1 MSAERERLFACRQC
15 GHETLRW
22 LGRCPA
28 CGEWNTI
35 EERIGGGSA
44 AAAAALEP
52 LASVSLEAG
61 RRLAS
66 SIGEFDRVVGGG
78 LVPGSMVLLG
88 GEPGVGKSTLMLQI
102 AAGLCAAGHQVVY
115 AAGEESL
122 PQVRDRAERLGCLH
136 PRLLAV
142 AETNPD
148 RLSAQLDRVRPAAV
162 MIDSVQSLRDPDL
175 TFPPGS
181 LVQVREGA
189 IRIQRSGRAT
199 GVAVVLAGH
208 INKEGALAG
217 PKALEHLVDAV
228 LTFEGER
235 WSSYRLLRAG
245 KNRFGSTQELGV
257 FRMGERGLEEVAN
270 PSQVLLA
277 ERTAGVS
284 GSAVVAAIEGTR
296 PLLCEV
302 QALLSGPAYGT
313 PRRTAAGVDTARLAL
328 ILAVLERRCGL
339 RCGAFDAY
347 VKVAGGVRL
356 DEPAADLGLAM
367 AIASVFRDRPL
378 DAGTVVVGE
387 VGLSGEVRGVHRVQE
402 RIREAARLGFQRCLL
417 PKAVGAVAA
426 PTGMEIVPVASV
438 AQALSAGLG

>member
-1 MSAERERLFACRQC
+1 M
-15 GHETLRW
+15 
-22 LGRCPA
+22 
-28 CGEWNTI
+28 
-35 EERIGGGSA
+35 
-44 AAAAALEP
+44 
-52 LASVSLEAG
+52 
-61 RRLAS
+61 
-66 SIGEFDRVVGGG
+66 
-78 LVPGSMVLLG
+78 
-88 GEPGVGKSTLMLQI
+88 GKSTLMLQV
-102 AAGLCAAGHQVVY
+102 AAGLCASGHTVVY

-122 PQVRDRAERLGCLH
+122 SQVRDRAERLGALH

-142 AETNPD
+142 AETDPE
-148 RLSAQLDRVRPAAV
+148 RLAAMCERSRPAV
-162 MIDSVQSLRDPDL
+162 LMVDSVQSLRDPDL

-257 FRMGERGLEEVAN
+257 FRMDERGLEEVTN

-277 ERTAGVS
+277 ERTAGVP

-356 DEPAADLGLAM
+356 DEPAADLGLAL
-367 AIASVFRDRPL
+367 ALASVFRDRSIDP
-378 DAGTVVVGE
+378 GTVVVGE
-387 VGLSGEVRGVHRVQE
+387 VGLSGEVRGIHRAPE
-402 RIREAARLGFQRCLL
+402 RIREAARLGFTRCLL
-417 PKAVGAVAA
+417 PKAVGGVAT
-426 PTGMEIVPVASV
+426 PPGMEIVPVASV
-438 AQALSAGLG
+438 AQALAAAIG